1 MFTIDNPSPYP
12 GITLRDAVN
21 GAPFGAVA
29 VVEVNPL
36 EQRETLS
43 VRMEAGVASSDPA
56 PGLPL
61 PAPTAFV
68 GARPGDVFGS
78 QLDGT
83 KDTRMD
89 AFRLHP
95 LHRVDLILWR
105 TLLGGVSEAAY
116 GRVQSTWNPAQDV
129 IPGLSLEGNV
139 VYSHALDAGSAPG
152 GVNPL
157 GLEFDGAVVVPYEA
171 FSVRVDGGLLVPFGG
186 LGARG
191 GSAPPLA
198 SMVLVRLGYAL

>member
-1 MFTIDNPSPYP
+1 
-12 GITLRDAVN
+12 
-21 GAPFGAVA
+21 
-29 VVEVNPL
+29 
-36 EQRETLS
+36 
-43 VRMEAGVASSDPA
+43 
-56 PGLPL
+56 
-61 PAPTAFV
+61 
-68 GARPGDVFGS
+68 
-78 QLDGT
+78 
-83 KDTRMD
+83 MD

-116 GRVQSTWNPAQDV
+116 GRVASTWNPAQDV
-129 IPGLSLEGNV
+129 IPGLSFEGNV

-171 FSVRVDGGLLVPFGG
+171 FSLRVDGGLLVPFGG